1 MTYCVYSG
9 RNRKLIKD
17 DMEPIPNNR
26 NSSWKVIIVDDDN
39 FVHRMIKEINNNL
52 SFEGKRIEFY
62 SAYTSEEA
70 IKLLNE
76 NKDIAL
82 VLLDVFLEEKD
93 SGLHLVKHIREDIKD
108 TDVRIVLMT
117 DKGSMSLQEEVI
129 LHYDINGYENKSD
142 LFSKKM
148 NTIIL
153 SSLRSFRDINRI
165 NNNRVAMEEV
175 VLSISNLY
183 ETNSIEEF
191 LSESL
196 CHLSAVIN
204 QCKDK
209 GTCKINS
216 FAAIRQKETNV
227 FKLVGGYGKY
237 KISINNSIR
246 ETVDEANLMK
256 VNKIF
261 INGDHEFFDN
271 CYIAR
276 YKSTTGTEAIIFI
289 EIYGE
294 IYHID
299 MELLDVF
306 HKSISATFD
315 NLCLNLEIEET
326 QKEILYTL
334 GEVTE
339 ARSEETGF
347 HVKRVSKYCELLA
360 EEYGLSK
367 RESILLTYAT
377 PIHDIGKIAIPDNI
391 LLKPGKLTPEEFNVV
406 KTHTTIGYNLLR
418 NSQREILKAA
428 AIVAHEHHERFDG
441 KGYPRGL
448 KEEEIHI
455 YGRIAAIAD
464 VFDAL
469 GSPRVYKKPW
479 VINDILKYF
488 REERGKHFDPVLVD
502 ILFNNLDRF
511 MEIKEKYSD
520 ENTKVIPQTSDN
532 SIES

>member
-1 MTYCVYSG
+1 M
-9 RNRKLIKD
+9 IKD
-17 DMEPIPNNR
+17 DVEIVSNSR
-26 NSSWKVIIVDDDN
+26 NSSWKVMIVDDDK
-39 FVHRMIKEINNNL
+39 FVHRMIKEINKDL
-52 SFEGKRIEFY
+52 CFEKKSVEFY

-70 IKLLNE
+70 TKLLNE

-82 VLLDVFLEEKD
+82 VLLDVFIEERD
-93 SGLHLVKHIREDIKD
+93 SGLNLAKYIREDMKEADI
-108 TDVRIVLMT
+108 RIVLMT
-117 DKGSMSLQEEVI
+117 DKTSMSLQEEAI
-129 LHYDINGYENKSD
+129 LKYDINGYENKSD

-148 NTIIL
+148 NTVIL

-165 NNNRVAMEEV
+165 NNNRQAMEEV
-175 VLSISNLY
+175 VSSISKLY
-183 ETNSIEEF
+183 ETNSIADF
-191 LSESL
+191 LTGSL

-204 QCKDK
+204 QCKSDE
-209 GTCKINS
+209 GCKINS
-216 FAAIRQKETNV
+216 FAATRQGDTHIFN
-227 FKLVGGYGKY
+227 LVGGNGRY
-237 KISINNSIR
+237 KESINNKIR
-246 ETVDEANLMK
+246 ETVSETDLMK
-256 VNKIF
+256 VNKIY
-261 INGDHEFFDN
+261 NGGEHEFFDN

-276 YKSTTGTEAIIFI
+276 YKSTAGNEAIIFI
-289 EIYGE
+289 EIDGE
-294 IYHID
+294 IDHVD

-347 HVKRVSKYCELLA
+347 HVKRVSKYCEILG
-360 EEYGLSK
+360 EEYGLSR
-367 RESILLTYAT
+367 REIMLLIHST

-391 LLKPGKLTPEEFNVV
+391 LLKPGKLTPEEFNII

-418 NSQREILKAA
+418 NSKREILKAA

-448 KEEEIHI
+448 EGEEIHI

-469 GSPRVYKKPW
+469 GSPRVYKKAW
-479 VINDILKYF
+479 IINDILKYF
-488 REERGKHFDPVLVD
+488 REEQGKHFDPQLVD
-502 ILFNNLDRF
+502 ILFDNLDRF
-511 MEIKEKYSD
+511 LEIKEKYSD
-520 ENTKVIPQTSDN
+520 ENTKVIGQVSDN
-532 SIES
+532 NNES